1 MKKHQIL
8 KLIQAYAMA
17 CGLCIAP
24 ATEASDSTTT
34 TTTSP
39 PTSKAKKAKAPKPPV
54 DKGYGENRVERDKRL
69 QRECRGKPN
78 SGACEGYA
86 N

>member
-1 MKKHQIL
+1 MNKHQIP

-24 ATEASDSTTT
+24 ATEASDST

-78 SGACEGYA
+78 SGACEGYGG
-86 N
+86 

>member
-1 MKKHQIL
+1 MKNHHIL

-24 ATEASDSTTT
+24 ATEAADSTTT
-34 TTTSP
+34 SSP
-39 PTSKAKKAKAPKPPV
+39 PTAKARKAKAPKPPV

>member
-24 ATEASDSTTT
+24 ATEASDST